1 MGTGFRVVVFRK
13 RSFLAASSCRM
24 ALASGLLAM
33 DWIEMVSE
41 GPRRVEERWIHLEVQ
56 TATALLDGWN

>member
-1 MGTGFRVVVFRK
+1 
-13 RSFLAASSCRM
+13 M